1 MLNSDLGG
9 FTPVID
15 DTGRITGYKTRAGAD
30 TVFPFSGEPS
40 MLVTT
45 FGAGDRSILSSFY
58 DPNGIYSRIA
68 FDKNAQISMG
78 NLKILCVC
86 CLGENGNILSY
97 DYLYGN
103 PGGTIPAKPTKDILN
118 SLPNNGIH
126 TISRVN
132 GTTSI
137 GLFINAGY
145 DQGAVKIIFLQ

>member
-1 MLNSDLGG
+1 
-9 FTPVID
+9 
-15 DTGRITGYKTRAGAD
+15 
-30 TVFPFSGEPS
+30 

-78 NLKILCVC
+78 NLKI
-86 CLGENGNILSY
+86 
-97 DYLYGN
+97 LYGN